1 MYVDPSG
8 LIPKIIDLVKYTPG
22 YILFDFLTSTDELGK
37 AWFSGTLGAEK
48 DSQGIYHIKQDG
60 WQSSNIVGYNDLYD
74 VAFAMGTDMKKEK
87 FEFEH
92 NNEQMAFWAWKGD
105 YVALGAGAEMGIYHG
120 GGPHWKTGTEYAMP
134 MTLTLLDKNQK
145 EMFKW
150 EPTEDNWWI
159 TGFDQKAKNV
169 KANDITAIYTVDFSK
184 NKDMYSAFKN
194 SINDEETRWTFDSK
208 KYTATFTF

>member
-1 MYVDPSG
+1 
-8 LIPKIIDLVKYTPG
+8 
-22 YILFDFLTSTDELGK
+22 
-37 AWFSGTLGAEK
+37 
-48 DSQGIYHIKQDG
+48 
-60 WQSSNIVGYNDLYD
+60 
-74 VAFAMGTDMKKEK
+74 MKKEK
-87 FEFEH
+87 FELEH
-92 NNEQMAFWAWKGD
+92 NNEQMVLWAWKGD

-169 KANDITAIYTVDFSK
+169 KADDITAIYSVTFS
-184 NKDMYSAFKN
+184 DRTMYNNFYSKYG
-194 SINDEETRWTFDSK
+194 DKDSK
-208 KYTATFTF
+208 EHNPNWKFDNKTMTGIFTF